1 MWYVVIVTGREPS
14 LLPLVNADMSLSG
27 RVVHCR
33 NCCFHCAT
41 ATAELQTIN
50 VVFFKVAAAVT
61 PTSVL
66 PAPHGNT
73 MMPLLAWPPAKNFER
88 QRS

>member
-1 MWYVVIVTGREPS
+1 MVTDRDPS
-14 LLPLVNADMSLSG
+14 RLPLVKAEISLSG
-27 RVVHCR
+27 RVVHWR
-33 NCCFHCAT
+33 NCCFHCVT
-41 ATAELQTIN
+41 ATAELHTTS

-66 PAPHGNT
+66 PAPHGRT
-73 MMPLLAWPPAKNFER
+73 IMPLFACPPAKNLAR

>member
-1 MWYVVIVTGREPS
+1 MVIVTAREPS
-14 LLPLVNADMSLSG
+14 LLPLVNADMSHSG

-41 ATAELQTIN
+41 ATAELHTTK
-50 VVFFKVAAAVT
+50 VDFFKVAAAVT

-66 PAPHGNT
+66 PAPQGRT
-73 MMPLLAWPPAKNFER
+73 MMPLLACPPAKNFAR